1 MLRLQIQIQGKL
13 IRLTIRNYI
22 ANKVHVCVC
31 VVGEGVGNPCPGKE
45 LSNML
50 VIQPYWDGSDEQL
63 CHRLSAL
70 E

>member
-31 VVGEGVGNPCPGKE
+31 GGGGGGKSLPWQGVKQHVSYPTLLG
-45 LSNML
+45 
-50 VIQPYWDGSDEQL
+50 W
-63 CHRLSAL
+63 
-70 E
+70 